1 MTGKTTPTDLRR
13 RMTKP
18 TPQDPHGG
26 IDPSANAE
34 TEAAERNQS
43 SYVARAGQ
51 SSGIIDMGSAP
62 GDEQPSKARAGGTA
76 AGNPLAGVTASDK
89 DIEDAVS
96 GDTGPEHPG
105 RPG

>member
-1 MTGKTTPTDLRR
+1 MTTPTP
-13 RMTKP
+13 K
-18 TPQDPHGG
+18 DPHEG
-26 IDPSANAE
+26 IDPAANPE
-34 TEAAERNQS
+34 SEAAERDQS
-43 SYVARAGQ
+43 SYVARGGQ

-62 GDEQPSKARAGGTA
+62 GDEQPSKARTDGTA
-76 AGNPLAGVTASDK
+76 AGNPLSGVTASDK